1 MAKAAFIY
9 EKALSQHVLSED
21 HVLQPT
27 RLEYTYQLL
36 EAYKAFHSSSRVI
49 VPRPVSD
56 EEILTFHTED
66 YLKAVK
72 SLSRGERTV
81 DPASYGFSEEGDTP
95 PYAGM
100 YEAAS
105 LAVGASLTAAEMVVR
120 GEADTVF
127 NVAGGMHHAAPDFAS
142 GFCIFND
149 VVIIIKSLL
158 KQGLRVACIDIDAHH
173 GDGVQDA
180 FYSNPQVL
188 KISIHEWGRYLFPG
202 TGEVTEIGEGEGKGF
217 NVNIPVS
224 PLTDD
229 SVYLRV
235 FGELAPP
242 LLEKF
247 KPDIVVSQLGCD
259 THYLDPLTH
268 LNLTTEGYTETIREI
283 KRLAPRWIALGG
295 GGYDIGVVARSWTLA
310 YGIMTG
316 KEWDDEIPEEYRK
329 AYGLT
334 SLRDK
339 EKPQVDA
346 PTRDRVEYFAQW
358 CIGEVKKLVFPLHG
372 IK

>member
-1 MAKAAFIY
+1 MVRAAFIY
-9 EKALSQHVLSED
+9 EKALSQHVLRED

-36 EAYKAFHSSSRVI
+36 EAYKAFSSTSRVI

-56 EEILTFHTED
+56 EEILIFHTED

-72 SLSRGERTV
+72 SLSRGERIV
-81 DPASYGFSEEGDTP
+81 DPAVYNFNEEGDNP
-95 PYAGM
+95 PYTGM

-105 LAVGASLTAAEMVVR
+105 RAVGASLTAAEMVAR
-120 GEADTVF
+120 GDVDAAF

-149 VVIIIKSLL
+149 VAIVIKSLL
-158 KQGLRVACIDIDAHH
+158 KQGFKVAYIDIDAHH
-173 GDGVQDA
+173 SDAIQDA

-188 KISIHEWGRYLFPG
+188 KISLHEWGRYLFPG
-202 TGEVTEIGEGEGKGF
+202 TGEVTEIGESNGKGF
-217 NVNIPVS
+217 NINIPLS

-229 SVYLRV
+229 RVYLRV
-235 FGELAPP
+235 FKELVPP
-242 LLEKF
+242 LVEKF
-247 KPDIVVSQLGCD
+247 KPDIVVTQLGCD

-268 LNLTTEGYTETIREI
+268 LNLTTEGYTETILELR
-283 KRLAPRWIALGG
+283 RLSPRWVALGG
-295 GGYDIGVVARSWTLA
+295 GGYEIGVVARSWTLA
-310 YGIMTG
+310 YGIMID
-316 KEWDDEIPEEYRK
+316 KEWDDEIPEEYQK

-334 SLRDK
+334 HLRDK

-358 CIGEVKKLVFPLHG
+358 CINEVKKLVFPLHG